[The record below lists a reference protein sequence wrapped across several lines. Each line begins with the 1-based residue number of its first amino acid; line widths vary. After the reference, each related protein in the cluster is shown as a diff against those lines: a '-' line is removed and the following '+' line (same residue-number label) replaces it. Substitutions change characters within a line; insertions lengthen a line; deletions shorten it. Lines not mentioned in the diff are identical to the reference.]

1 MKKKWIGLFLSLL
14 LLTGSIAPNAYAVTQ
29 SSTSDELKTE
39 HTTETSTQPMSES
52 TTHESTNDSLPQD
65 SAKEEDSGEYSENN
79 EITEKIEINKS
90 NFPDDHFR
98 NWLLEMIDTDKD
110 GYLSNELLE
119 ITQLNLEGLQI
130 QTLEGVNFF
139 KNLTKIEVQNNE
151 LKELDVHELKKLA
164 YLDVSSNQLSKIDLS
179 QNSELTYFKGE
190 NQTVTSIANKM
201 DNKWEINDETLKPE
215 KEQMTL
221 ETEKWQYDGSHF
233 YSSEQTPL
241 SYIYEV
247 YFSDDAVLEEAAEKT
262 LTVKVTVEYME
273 PEQKEA
279 DSIVPDSSSIVL
291 KKGETKQLAYT
302 SVPDGSII
310 SDPLW
315 ESSDPSVVEVDENGK
330 VTAKEAGEA
339 KVELKNAEKA
349 LGEFTV
355 IVEAEKNESQTK
367 ETAQTSDETTD
378 RSPINRRSALAATPT
393 ITYQT
398 HVQDIGWQTPTANGE
413 VAGTT
418 GQKKRIEAIRI
429 QVNNSSLNGDI
440 EYSSHI
446 QGQGWQSY
454 IRNGGNSGTTGNSL
468 RMEAIRIRLTGQL
481 SQYYDVYYRVH
492 SANFGWLGWTKNDG
506 EAGST
511 DFSYAMEAIQIQL
524 VGKNMDGPV
533 ISTAYYDKNTLD
545 LPNVNYQTHSQSI
558 GWQSYQTNGATAGTV
573 GQGLRIEAIRISI
586 SGNKIPGSIEYNSH
600 IQSVG
605 WQGYVKSGE
614 ISGTTN
620 QKLRTEAIRIRLTGE
635 LSRFYD
641 IYYRVHSAYFGWLG
655 WTKNG
660 EEAGSSGFGFA
671 MEAMQVKLV
680 PKGQTAPPIGMAY
693 YDQGKI
699 TIPTLNYQTHNQSI
713 GWQNSQTNGL
723 TAGTVGK
730 GLRMEAIRLN
740 ISNTSFSGNIEY
752 SSHVR
757 SIGWQ
762 NYVSNNNISGTT
774 NQKLR
779 MEAIRIRLTGQ
790 LNHIYDICYRVHSA
804 SLGWLDW
811 AKNDQY
817 AGTTGLS
824 LQMEAIQVVIVKKG
838 AAALG
843 PTTNPY
849 QTSINHLFV
858 MGHGVNDPGASYNGV
873 NERDFTRGELMPH
886 LQKWA
891 ARLTRNRITFY
902 NTAAD
907 MYQDS
912 QRMQGAYTIS
922 SSFSSVS
929 EFHLDSGVIGV
940 STGGHV
946 IAHRNGNSL
955 TAQNYAIAN
964 VIRNYVGLWG
974 SVQNTG
980 GINLRADL
988 LNMNVL
994 QSRGISYR
1002 LAELGFIT
1010 NTNDVANIRNN
1021 IDMIAKGIVESVTGE
1036 NL

>member
-164 YLDVSSNQLSKIDLS
+164 YLDVLSNQLSKIDLS

-215 KEQMTL
+215 KEQTTL

-339 KVELKNAEKA
+339 KVELKNAEKV

-378 RSPINRRSALAATPT
+378 RSPIYRRSALAATPT

-418 GQKKRIEAIRI
+418 GQKKKDRGY
-429 QVNNSSLNGDI
+429 QNSSEQQFI
-440 EYSSHI
+440 
-446 QGQGWQSY
+446 
-454 IRNGGNSGTTGNSL
+454 
-468 RMEAIRIRLTGQL
+468 
-481 SQYYDVYYRVH
+481 
-492 SANFGWLGWTKNDG
+492 
-506 EAGST
+506 
-511 DFSYAMEAIQIQL
+511 
-524 VGKNMDGPV
+524 
-533 ISTAYYDKNTLD
+533 
-545 LPNVNYQTHSQSI
+545 
-558 GWQSYQTNGATAGTV
+558 
-573 GQGLRIEAIRISI
+573 
-586 SGNKIPGSIEYNSH
+586 
-600 IQSVG
+600 
-605 WQGYVKSGE
+605 
-614 ISGTTN
+614 
-620 QKLRTEAIRIRLTGE
+620 
-635 LSRFYD
+635 
-641 IYYRVHSAYFGWLG
+641 
-655 WTKNG
+655 
-660 EEAGSSGFGFA
+660 
-671 MEAMQVKLV
+671 
-680 PKGQTAPPIGMAY
+680 
-693 YDQGKI
+693 
-699 TIPTLNYQTHNQSI
+699 
-713 GWQNSQTNGL
+713 
-723 TAGTVGK
+723 
-730 GLRMEAIRLN
+730 
-740 ISNTSFSGNIEY
+740 
-752 SSHVR
+752 
-757 SIGWQ
+757 
-762 NYVSNNNISGTT
+762 
-774 NQKLR
+774 
-779 MEAIRIRLTGQ
+779 
-790 LNHIYDICYRVHSA
+790 
-804 SLGWLDW
+804 
-811 AKNDQY
+811 
-817 AGTTGLS
+817 
-824 LQMEAIQVVIVKKG
+824 
-838 AAALG
+838 
-843 PTTNPY
+843 
-849 QTSINHLFV
+849 
-858 MGHGVNDPGASYNGV
+858 
-873 NERDFTRGELMPH
+873 
-886 LQKWA
+886 KW
-891 ARLTRNRITFY
+891 
-902 NTAAD
+902 
-907 MYQDS
+907 
-912 QRMQGAYTIS
+912 
-922 SSFSSVS
+922 
-929 EFHLDSGVIGV
+929 
-940 STGGHV
+940 
-946 IAHRNGNSL
+946 
-955 TAQNYAIAN
+955 
-964 VIRNYVGLWG
+964 
-974 SVQNTG
+974 
-980 GINLRADL
+980 
-988 LNMNVL
+988 
-994 QSRGISYR
+994 
-1002 LAELGFIT
+1002 
-1010 NTNDVANIRNN
+1010 
-1021 IDMIAKGIVESVTGE
+1021 
-1036 NL
+1036 

>member
-215 KEQMTL
+215 KEQTTL

-262 LTVKVTVEYME
+262 LRVKVTVKYME

-339 KVELKNAEKA
+339 KVELKNAEKV

-378 RSPINRRSALAATPT
+378 RSPIYRRSALAATPT

-418 GQKKRIEAIRI
+418 GQKKRIEAMRI

-446 QGQGWQSY
+446 QEQGWQSY
-454 IRNGGNSGTTGNSL
+454 VRNGGNSGTTGNSL

-481 SQYYDVYYRVH
+481 SQYYDIYYRVHSAEFGWLGWAKNGKDAGTSGFSYRMEAIQIQLVEKGKKGPLESTAYYQRNSLIPPNINYQTYIQNIGWQNPQSNGLTAGTVGEKLRLEAIRMNVTDSEFSGTVKYSSHIQDIGWQKEQENNDISGTNGQNKRIEAVKIQLTDDLNKFFDVYYRVH
-492 SANFGWLGWTKNDG
+492 SAEFGWLGWTKNG
-506 EAGST
+506 SEAGSSG
-511 DFSYAMEAIQIQL
+511 FSFQMEAIQVQL
-524 VGKNMDGPV
+524 VVKGQNGPTTSISYYEKNKLTVPT
-533 ISTAYYDKNTLD
+533 I
-545 LPNVNYQTHSQSI
+545 NYQAHLRNI
-558 GWQSYQTNGATAGTV
+558 GWQSVQSNGNNAGLT
-573 GQGLRIEAIRISI
+573 GQSARIEALRI
-586 SGNKIPGSIEYNSH
+586 NVANTPLPGAVEYTSH
-600 IQSVG
+600 VQNIG
-605 WQGYVKSGE
+605 WQNYSRNNE
-614 ISGTTN
+614 ISGTTGRA
-620 QKLRTEAIRIRLTGE
+620 LHTEAVRIRLTGQ
-635 LSRFYD
+635 LNRFYD
-641 IYYRVHSAYFGWLG
+641 IYYRVHSA
-655 WTKNG
+655 
-660 EEAGSSGFGFA
+660 
-671 MEAMQVKLV
+671 
-680 PKGQTAPPIGMAY
+680 
-693 YDQGKI
+693 
-699 TIPTLNYQTHNQSI
+699 
-713 GWQNSQTNGL
+713 
-723 TAGTVGK
+723 
-730 GLRMEAIRLN
+730 R
-740 ISNTSFSGNIEY
+740 
-752 SSHVR
+752 
-757 SIGWQ
+757 
-762 NYVSNNNISGTT
+762 
-774 NQKLR
+774 
-779 MEAIRIRLTGQ
+779 
-790 LNHIYDICYRVHSA
+790 
-804 SLGWLDW
+804 LGWLDW

-817 AGTTGLS
+817 AGTSRLN
-824 LQMEAIQVVIVKKG
+824 LPMEAIQVVIVKKG
-838 AAALG
+838 AAAPG

-858 MGHGVNDPGASYNGV
+858 MGHGDNDPGASYNGV

-886 LQKWA
+886 LQRWA

-994 QSRGISYR
+994 QSRGIPYR

-1036 NL
+1036 KL

>member
-215 KEQMTL
+215 KEQTTL

-339 KVELKNAEKA
+339 KVELKNAEKV

-378 RSPINRRSALAATPT
+378 RSPIYRRSALAATPT

-446 QGQGWQSY
+446 QEQGWQSY
-454 IRNGGNSGTTGNSL
+454 VRNGGNSGTTGNSL

-481 SQYYDVYYRVH
+481 SQYYDIYYRVHSAEFGWLGWAKNGKDAGTSGFSYRMEAIQIQLVEKEKKGPLESTAYYQRNSLIPPNINYQTYIQNIGWQNPQSSGLTAGTVGEKLRLEAIRMNVTDSEFSGTVKYSSHIQDIGWQKEQENNDISGTNGQNKRIEAVKIQLTDDLNKFFDVYYRVH
-492 SANFGWLGWTKNDG
+492 SAEFGWLGWTKNG
-506 EAGST
+506 SEAGSSG
-511 DFSYAMEAIQIQL
+511 FSFQMEAIQVQL
-524 VGKNMDGPV
+524 VVKGQNGPTTSISYYEKNKLTVPT
-533 ISTAYYDKNTLD
+533 I
-545 LPNVNYQTHSQSI
+545 NYQAHLRNI
-558 GWQSYQTNGATAGTV
+558 GWQSVQSNGNNAGLT
-573 GQGLRIEAIRISI
+573 GQSARIEALRI
-586 SGNKIPGSIEYNSH
+586 NVANTPLPGAVEYTSH
-600 IQSVG
+600 VQNIG
-605 WQGYVKSGE
+605 WQNYSRNNE
-614 ISGTTN
+614 ISGTTGRA
-620 QKLRTEAIRIRLTGE
+620 LHTEAVRIRLTGQ
-635 LSRFYD
+635 LNRFYD
-641 IYYRVHSAYFGWLG
+641 IYYRVHSA
-655 WTKNG
+655 
-660 EEAGSSGFGFA
+660 
-671 MEAMQVKLV
+671 
-680 PKGQTAPPIGMAY
+680 
-693 YDQGKI
+693 
-699 TIPTLNYQTHNQSI
+699 
-713 GWQNSQTNGL
+713 
-723 TAGTVGK
+723 
-730 GLRMEAIRLN
+730 R
-740 ISNTSFSGNIEY
+740 
-752 SSHVR
+752 
-757 SIGWQ
+757 
-762 NYVSNNNISGTT
+762 
-774 NQKLR
+774 
-779 MEAIRIRLTGQ
+779 
-790 LNHIYDICYRVHSA
+790 
-804 SLGWLDW
+804 LGWLDW

-817 AGTTGLS
+817 AGTSRLN
-824 LQMEAIQVVIVKKG
+824 LPMEAIQVVIVKKG
-838 AAALG
+838 AAAPG

-858 MGHGVNDPGASYNGV
+858 MGHGDNDPGASYNGV

-886 LQKWA
+886 LQRWA

-994 QSRGISYR
+994 QSRGIPYR

-1036 NL
+1036 KL

>member
-215 KEQMTL
+215 KEQTTL

-339 KVELKNAEKA
+339 KVELKNAEKV

-367 ETAQTSDETTD
+367 ETAPTSDETTD
-378 RSPINRRSALAATPT
+378 RSPIYRRSALAATPT

-446 QGQGWQSY
+446 QEQGWQLY
-454 IRNGGNSGTTGNSL
+454 VRNGGNSGTTGNSL

-481 SQYYDVYYRVH
+481 SQYYDIYYRVHSAEFGWLGWAKNGKDAGTSGFSYRMEAIQIQLVEKEKKGPLESTAYYQRNSLIPPNINYQTYIQNIGWQNPQSNGLTAGTVGEKLRLEAIRMNVTDSEFSGTVKYSSHIQDIGWQKEQENNDISGTNGQNKRIEAVKIQLTDDLNKFFDVYYRVH
-492 SANFGWLGWTKNDG
+492 SAEFGWLGWTKNG
-506 EAGST
+506 SEAGSSG
-511 DFSYAMEAIQIQL
+511 FSFQMEAIQVQL
-524 VGKNMDGPV
+524 VVKGQNGPTTSISYYEKNKLTVPT
-533 ISTAYYDKNTLD
+533 I
-545 LPNVNYQTHSQSI
+545 NYQAHLRNI
-558 GWQSYQTNGATAGTV
+558 GWQSVQSNGNNAGLT
-573 GQGLRIEAIRISI
+573 GQSARIEALRI
-586 SGNKIPGSIEYNSH
+586 NVANTPLPGAVEYTSH
-600 IQSVG
+600 VQNIG
-605 WQGYVKSGE
+605 WQNYSRNNE
-614 ISGTTN
+614 ISGTTGRA
-620 QKLRTEAIRIRLTGE
+620 LHTEAVRIRLTGQ
-635 LSRFYD
+635 LNRFYD
-641 IYYRVHSAYFGWLG
+641 IYYRVHSA
-655 WTKNG
+655 
-660 EEAGSSGFGFA
+660 
-671 MEAMQVKLV
+671 
-680 PKGQTAPPIGMAY
+680 
-693 YDQGKI
+693 
-699 TIPTLNYQTHNQSI
+699 
-713 GWQNSQTNGL
+713 
-723 TAGTVGK
+723 
-730 GLRMEAIRLN
+730 R
-740 ISNTSFSGNIEY
+740 
-752 SSHVR
+752 
-757 SIGWQ
+757 
-762 NYVSNNNISGTT
+762 
-774 NQKLR
+774 
-779 MEAIRIRLTGQ
+779 
-790 LNHIYDICYRVHSA
+790 
-804 SLGWLDW
+804 LGWLDW

-817 AGTTGLS
+817 AGTSRLN
-824 LQMEAIQVVIVKKG
+824 LPMEAIQVVIVKKG
-838 AAALG
+838 AAAPG

-886 LQKWA
+886 LQRWA

-994 QSRGISYR
+994 QSRGIPYR

-1036 NL
+1036 KL

>member
-119 ITQLNLEGLQI
+119 VTQLNLEGLQI
-130 QTLEGVNFF
+130 QTLKGVNFF

-215 KEQMTL
+215 KEQTIL
-221 ETEKWQYDGSHF
+221 ETEKWQYDGNHF

-247 YFSDDAVLEEAAEKT
+247 DFSDDAVLEEAAEKT

-291 KKGETKQLAYT
+291 KKGETKQLEYT

-315 ESSDPSVVEVDENGK
+315 ESSDPSVIEVDENGK

-339 KVELKNAEKA
+339 KVELKNAEKV

-378 RSPINRRSALAATPT
+378 RSPIYRRSALAATPT

-398 HVQDIGWQTPTANGE
+398 HVKNIGWQENQTNGAT
-413 VAGTT
+413 AGTT
-418 GQKKRIEAIRI
+418 GRNLWIEAIKLSTSGTG
-429 QVNNSSLNGDI
+429 VTGDI

-446 QGQGWQSY
+446 KNIGWQDY
-454 IRNGGNSGTTGNSL
+454 VKNGETSGTTGRVL
-468 RMEAIRIRLTGQL
+468 QMEAIKIRLTGQL
-481 SQYYDVYYRVH
+481 AQTYDVYYRVH
-492 SANFGWLGWTKNDG
+492 SANFGWLGWAKNG
-506 EAGST
+506 ENAGT
-511 DFSYAMEAIQIQL
+511 AGYVYQMEAIQVQL
-524 VGKNMDGPV
+524 VRKEATGPVTGNAFIEKGKNNPV
-533 ISTAYYDKNTLD
+533 ISYQSFVKDQGWQENQTNGATSGTTGQNLWIEAMRMQISDTTLTGDIEYSAHVKNIGWQNYVKNNEIAGTTDRYAQIEAMRVRLTGQLSQYYNVYYRVHSANFGWLGWARNGENAGTAGFVYQVEAVEVQLVPKGQAAPGTGTAFYDKNTLQN
-545 LPNVNYQTHSQSI
+545 PTINYQAHLRNI
-558 GWQSYQTNGATAGTV
+558 GWQSVQSNGNNAGLTRQSARV
-573 GQGLRIEAIRISI
+573 EALRINVA
-586 SGNKIPGSIEYNSH
+586 NTPLPGAVEYTSH
-600 IQSVG
+600 VQNIG
-605 WQGYVKSGE
+605 WQNYSRNNE
-614 ISGTTN
+614 ISGTTGRA
-620 QKLRTEAIRIRLTGE
+620 LHTEAVRIRLTGQ
-635 LSRFYD
+635 LNRFYD
-641 IYYRVHSAYFGWLG
+641 IYYRVHSA
-655 WTKNG
+655 
-660 EEAGSSGFGFA
+660 
-671 MEAMQVKLV
+671 
-680 PKGQTAPPIGMAY
+680 
-693 YDQGKI
+693 
-699 TIPTLNYQTHNQSI
+699 
-713 GWQNSQTNGL
+713 
-723 TAGTVGK
+723 
-730 GLRMEAIRLN
+730 R
-740 ISNTSFSGNIEY
+740 
-752 SSHVR
+752 
-757 SIGWQ
+757 
-762 NYVSNNNISGTT
+762 
-774 NQKLR
+774 
-779 MEAIRIRLTGQ
+779 
-790 LNHIYDICYRVHSA
+790 
-804 SLGWLDW
+804 LGWLDW

-817 AGTTGLS
+817 AGTSRLN
-824 LQMEAIQVVIVKKG
+824 LPMEAIQVVIVKKG
-838 AAALG
+838 AAAPG

-858 MGHGVNDPGASYNGV
+858 MGHGVNDPGASYSGV

-886 LQKWA
+886 LQRWA

-994 QSRGISYR
+994 QSRGIPYR

>member
-215 KEQMTL
+215 KEQTTL

-339 KVELKNAEKA
+339 KVELKNAEKV

-378 RSPINRRSALAATPT
+378 RSPIYRRSALAATPT

-398 HVQDIGWQTPTANGE
+398 HVQDIGWQKEQENNDISGTNG
-413 VAGTT
+413 
-418 GQKKRIEAIRI
+418 QNKRIEAVKI
-429 QVNNSSLNGDI
+429 QLTDDLNKFF
-440 EYSSHI
+440 
-446 QGQGWQSY
+446 
-454 IRNGGNSGTTGNSL
+454 
-468 RMEAIRIRLTGQL
+468 
-481 SQYYDVYYRVH
+481 DVYYRVH
-492 SANFGWLGWTKNDG
+492 SAEFGWLGWTKNG
-506 EAGST
+506 SEAGSSG
-511 DFSYAMEAIQIQL
+511 FSFQMEAIQVQL
-524 VGKNMDGPV
+524 VVKGQNGPTTSISYYEKNKLTVPT
-533 ISTAYYDKNTLD
+533 I
-545 LPNVNYQTHSQSI
+545 NYQAHLRNI
-558 GWQSYQTNGATAGTV
+558 GWQSVQSNGNNAGLT
-573 GQGLRIEAIRISI
+573 GQSARIEALRI
-586 SGNKIPGSIEYNSH
+586 NVANTPLPGAVEYTSH
-600 IQSVG
+600 VQNIG
-605 WQGYVKSGE
+605 WQNYSRNNE
-614 ISGTTN
+614 ISGTTGRA
-620 QKLRTEAIRIRLTGE
+620 LHTEAVRIRLTGQ
-635 LSRFYD
+635 LNRFYD
-641 IYYRVHSAYFGWLG
+641 IYYRVHSA
-655 WTKNG
+655 
-660 EEAGSSGFGFA
+660 
-671 MEAMQVKLV
+671 
-680 PKGQTAPPIGMAY
+680 
-693 YDQGKI
+693 
-699 TIPTLNYQTHNQSI
+699 
-713 GWQNSQTNGL
+713 
-723 TAGTVGK
+723 
-730 GLRMEAIRLN
+730 R
-740 ISNTSFSGNIEY
+740 
-752 SSHVR
+752 
-757 SIGWQ
+757 
-762 NYVSNNNISGTT
+762 
-774 NQKLR
+774 
-779 MEAIRIRLTGQ
+779 
-790 LNHIYDICYRVHSA
+790 
-804 SLGWLDW
+804 LGWLDW

-817 AGTTGLS
+817 AGTSRLN
-824 LQMEAIQVVIVKKG
+824 LPMEAIQVVIVKKG
-838 AAALG
+838 AAAPG

-858 MGHGVNDPGASYNGV
+858 MGHGDNDPGASYNGV

-886 LQKWA
+886 LQRWA

-994 QSRGISYR
+994 QSRGIPYR

-1036 NL
+1036 KL